1 MQLPEELSG
10 GGVGGWLGAVAAAV
24 VGGGLMLRRWLSSD
38 AVNRAADEARVEVI
52 QMLTEQ
58 LAAANARADMFARE
72 RNDAI
77 REVGDLKTQVALLTA
92 QVRQMQAQL
101 ERLNANPNP

>member
-1 MQLPEELSG
+1 
-10 GGVGGWLGAVAAAV
+10 
-24 VGGGLMLRRWLSSD
+24 MLRRWLSSD

-101 ERLNANPNP
+101 ERLNANPTS